1 MNNNEYVV
9 FKLITGEQV
18 LATLLNET
26 KDGIVVIDP
35 IQVRMVPM
43 VENNEYSEQALTNR
57 LCQFTDETEYTF
69 NYKDIVYMKS
79 LHPKMHGHYERL
91 VLAFGEE
98 SKVVEEYYVEEDK
111 REDKLDPNQL
121 YKTTF
126 KLH

>member
-1 MNNNEYVV
+1 LNNNEYVV

-57 LCQFTDETEYTF
+57 LCQFTDETEYVF
-69 NYKDIVYMKS
+69 NHKDIVYLKG
-79 LHPKMHGHYERL
+79 LHPKMRGHYERL

>member
-1 MNNNEYVV
+1 LNNNEYVV

-57 LCQFTDETEYTF
+57 LCQFTDETEYVF
-69 NYKDIVYMKS
+69 NHKDIVYLKG